1 MDNLEIAQSS
11 LLANSDIDMSV
22 LSQALKT
29 LSANKID
36 FGDIYF
42 EKTESESFSLEDG
55 IVKTGSFDISKGVG
69 VRAILGTKTG
79 FAYSDILDKFSLIEA
94 CKAARTISSGHNCNT
109 VNISQNYIK
118 SAPLYSPDNPI
129 MSLSRDVKS
138 CNS

>member
-42 EKTESESFSLEDG
+42 EKTESESFS
-55 IVKTGSFDISKGVG
+55 
-69 VRAILGTKTG
+69 
-79 FAYSDILDKFSLIEA
+79 
-94 CKAARTISSGHNCNT
+94 
-109 VNISQNYIK
+109 QN
-118 SAPLYSPDNPI
+118 
-129 MSLSRDVKS
+129 R
-138 CNS
+138 